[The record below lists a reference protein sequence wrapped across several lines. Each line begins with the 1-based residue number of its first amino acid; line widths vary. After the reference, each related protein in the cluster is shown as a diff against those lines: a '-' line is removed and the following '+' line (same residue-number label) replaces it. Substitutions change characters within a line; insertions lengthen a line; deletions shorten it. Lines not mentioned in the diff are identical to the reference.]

1 MPLLCCLMER
11 CVSQFVLG
19 VNANNGFTFLGLK
32 MRNNLLVQENFSLKF
47 IQCFKIFFY
56 EYYHKCYTWWSRS
69 RNLTMERDPKWQATW
84 RGVYPALVSESSSAP
99 LDAKIAATLTRSS
112 WAHKCIGASPF
123 LALAFG
129 SAPFLRRRLV
139 ISTWPSWAAKWR
151 GVKPA
156 FDSASVF
163 APNCRRLF
171 AMSSWFFLA
180 VICRGVYPFLAA
192 AWGDAFY
199 KTIGFK
205 VVYVI

>member
-1 MPLLCCLMER
+1 M
-11 CVSQFVLG
+11 V
-19 VNANNGFTFLGLK
+19 
-32 MRNNLLVQENFSLKF
+32 
-47 IQCFKIFFY
+47 
-56 EYYHKCYTWWSRS
+56 
-69 RNLTMERDPKWQATW
+69 QATW

-139 ISTWPSWAAKWR
+139 ISIWPSWAAKWR

-192 AWGDAFY
+192 AWGDASCKVKNSKNIRIQISDGYFVISNCY
-199 KTIGFK
+199 NWISYIIYHKLNYFTVYFWRNLILRISKSSVLFHKTFHRTQNCMTYIFILLWLIHYG
-205 VVYVI
+205 IDL